1 MTPEIL
7 RWPLVLLSIIYFFKL
22 NAQTPGITYE
32 EQPNMMASF
41 TNEKPIIDGKVDEDC
56 WKKGRGA
63 KDFWQ
68 LFPTDSI
75 KNPVQTEIYMAY
87 DKYNL
92 YVAAICYSKGNKY
105 IIPSL
110 KRDFRAGGNDNV
122 TFVSNEVAYAA
133 NGFDHGFPPVEIE
146 KLVNKILKLTEK

>member
-1 MTPEIL
+1 MTPGIL
-7 RWPLVLLSIIYFFKL
+7 RWPLVLLSIIYFLKL

-32 EQPNMMASF
+32 EQPNMKVSF
-41 TNEKPIIDGKVDEDC
+41 TNEKPVIDGKVDEDC

-75 KNPVQTEIYMAY
+75 KNPVQTEIFMAY

-122 TFVSNEVAYAA
+122 TFV
-133 NGFDHGFPPVEIE
+133 FDSYNDRTNAFVFGINPLGVMREGVYTFY
-146 KLVNKILKLTEK
+146 

>member
-7 RWPLVLLSIIYFFKL
+7 RWPLVLLAIIYFFKL

-32 EQPNMMASF
+32 EQPNMMVSF
-41 TNEKPIIDGKVDEDC
+41 TNEKPVIDGKVDEGC
-56 WKKGRGA
+56 WKKGREA

-92 YVAAICYSKGNKY
+92 Y
-105 IIPSL
+105 
-110 KRDFRAGGNDNV
+110 KR
-122 TFVSNEVAYAA
+122 E
-133 NGFDHGFPPVEIE
+133 
-146 KLVNKILKLTEK
+146 